1 MNWKELMGYVS
12 TAALLLPVLLIA
24 ILRLHRFKC
33 FLALGIYYLLS
44 FCYNL
49 MSESYI
55 HVGADFKRIFGIGN
69 NLLELPLM
77 FTFLAYFSNSPV
89 LSKRIR
95 FSVLLFIAF
104 ELIIT
109 LIYGYNKNAI
119 TIIMA
124 PGLTLIL
131 LFSTWF
137 TLRQIKITIIQGK
150 ATGKALMI
158 SSLLFAYGC
167 YVLIYV
173 LYYLLKTDD
182 ISEVF
187 IMYFIAAT
195 LSALFLSAGMMI
207 ESKRIKKLEEL
218 KITRRELSVIYGQDP
233 LKAASSKKAA
243 AFENEQWN

>member
-44 FCYNL
+44 FSYNL

-55 HVGADFKRIFGIGN
+55 HVGADFRRVFGIAN

-77 FTFLAYFSNSPV
+77 FTFLAYFSASPK

-95 FSVLLFIAF
+95 FSVLVFVVF
-104 ELIIT
+104 ELIVT
-109 LIYGYNKNAI
+109 LIYGYNKEAI

-131 LFSTWF
+131 LFSIWF
-137 TLRQIKITIIQGK
+137 SLRQIKITIIQGK

-167 YVLIYV
+167 YTLIYI
-173 LYYLLKTDD
+173 LYYLVKSQEV
-182 ISEVF
+182 SEIF
-187 IMYFIAAT
+187 TMYFVAAT
-195 LSALFLSAGMMI
+195 LSALILSIGMMI
-207 ESKRIKKLEEL
+207 EKKRIKKLEEL
-218 KITRRELSVIYGQDP
+218 KITRRELSMIYG
-233 LKAASSKKAA
+233 KSSSMTTTSI
-243 AFENEQWN
+243 EEEQWN